1 MKKIVVPA
9 LLAAFALAL
18 SGCSGG
24 DPDPGESETPGN
36 GNEGQVTQLAV
47 GYIPAGIYAYF
58 WQANDEGYF
67 AEEGIEVDLRAM
79 AGGAEIIPALQSGTV
94 QFGISDAMGLINA
107 RNQGI
112 EIEYA
117 TFNASQ
123 EAASPIHSV
132 VVADDTIKSAADLE
146 GKTVAT
152 NSTFNT
158 DWIMMRKWLE
168 KGGADL
174 DSINFVEMSFPD
186 QLAALRA
193 GTIDAAGMLEPFVTT
208 AKNEDLIVI
217 GDYFTDVESPVSVS
231 GVLVMSDY
239 AQENPEIVA
248 GFVRAIE
255 RAVDDFNADP
265 ATAREVIA
273 AHTEIAP
280 ELIESMNLPL
290 WTNDLDPR
298 AIQFWIDAAE
308 NEGLIEGD
316 LDPAQLIW
324 KP

>member
-1 MKKIVVPA
+1 MKKKFAMPA
-9 LLAAFALAL
+9 LLAALALAL

-24 DPDPGESETPGN
+24 ASGPDESTPAKG
-36 GNEGQVTQLAV
+36 GDGTTKIAV
-47 GYIPAGIYAYF
+47 GYIPAGVYAYF
-58 WQANDEGYF
+58 WQAGDEGYF
-67 AEEGIEVDLRAM
+67 AEEGLEVELKPM
-79 AGGAEIIPALQSGTV
+79 AGGAEIIPALQAGTV

-112 EIEYA
+112 EVEYA

-132 VVADDTIKSAADLE
+132 VVADQSLKSAADLD

-174 DSINFVEMSFPD
+174 DSVNFVEMSFPD

-193 GTIDAAGMLEPFVTT
+193 GTIDAAGMLEPFVTA
-208 AKNEDLIVI
+208 AKNDDLTVI
-217 GDYFTDVESPVSVS
+217 GNYFTDVESPVSIS

-239 AQENPEIVA
+239 AKKNPEIVA

-265 ATAREVIA
+265 EVARKVIA

-290 WTNDLDPR
+290 WTNDLDPK
-298 AIQFWIDAAE
+298 AMQFWIDAAKK
-308 NEGLIEGD
+308 EGLIDGE
-316 LDPAQLIW
+316 LDPSQMIW